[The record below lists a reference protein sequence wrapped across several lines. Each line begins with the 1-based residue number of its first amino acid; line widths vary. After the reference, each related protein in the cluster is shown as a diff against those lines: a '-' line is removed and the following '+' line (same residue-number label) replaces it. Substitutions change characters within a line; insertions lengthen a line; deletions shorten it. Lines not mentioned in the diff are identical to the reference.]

1 MTAAGLPGAVTELV
15 AATQRNA
22 LDVSWVQASGDGEEV
37 TYTATA
43 TPGDGTCTSIA
54 TVTTKCSITG
64 LINGTE
70 YTVSVVGKNT
80 IGSST
85 ATTATGLADGAP
97 DVPATS
103 MSTVGSKSV
112 TVTWSAITSS
122 INVTY
127 VVTSSPGNF
136 TCSTTETSCVITGLK
151 NGVNYT
157 FAITTR
163 TATGQV
169 AAAGLQFVAR
179 PGFTVKKSV
188 VAKKSNTPLSWLVS
202 SISTGK
208 KTWSESGPCSI
219 VGTKLKAPKA
229 SASCVVTLKVA
240 KKGKYPAM
248 STKLRVAVE

>member
-1 MTAAGLPGAVTELV
+1 VAALDPEREAELV
-15 AATQRNA
+15 AATQKNA
-22 LDVSWVQASGDGEEV
+22 LDVSWVQAAGDGEEV

-43 TPGDGTCTSIA
+43 TPGDFTCTSIA

-64 LINGTE
+64 LTNGTE

-80 IGSST
+80 YGSST

-127 VVTSSPGNF
+127 VVTSTPGNL
-136 TCSTTETSCVITGLK
+136 TCTTTETSCVVTGLQ

-157 FAITTR
+157 FAITTK

-169 AAAGLQFVAR
+169 ATAALQFTAR
-179 PGFTVKKSV
+179 PGFMVNKSTVKKNST
-188 VAKKSNTPLSWLVS
+188 TPLLWLIS
-202 SISTGK
+202 SLSTGK

-229 SASCVVTLKVA
+229 ATSCVVTLKVA

-248 STKLRVAVE
+248 STKLRVSVE